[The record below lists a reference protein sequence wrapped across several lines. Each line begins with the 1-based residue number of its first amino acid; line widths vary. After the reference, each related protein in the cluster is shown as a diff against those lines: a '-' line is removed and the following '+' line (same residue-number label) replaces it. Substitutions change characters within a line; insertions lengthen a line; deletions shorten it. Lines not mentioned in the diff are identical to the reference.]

1 MNKVTLLFSTAS
13 LLFFAAC
20 TDYQAEFDDAF
31 AAKEYADDS
40 SNSNIESSGDQIPGS
55 SDVQNPESS
64 GGNEP
69 GISSGKTSS
78 AVGSSSSAK
87 SSSSDNGKSSSSG
100 VNGKSSSSEKG
111 LSSSSTGK
119 SSSSVGEES
128 SSSAKWSSSSITFQR
143 IGDLYWTTQNV
154 LAEQEGSKCFL
165 LNNAGNEWNCYYTL
179 KAAKNV
185 CPGES
190 RLPSN
195 ADWSYLIECAGGD
208 SVASKALKSKKWDG
222 KDTYGFN
229 VLPLGAY
236 DGSTDRLA
244 GLLQEAFFWS
254 SESLYVSFKTPAIET
269 APDKIKMARDD
280 IGQGEMFSVRCVQ
293 GSRMCGTISYDHDSS
308 YCSNEMVIEAL
319 QTCGAALYNPEK
331 SFCYEY
337 KKEIYPLCYDSTG
350 KLASYNVTSYFCNEE
365 NKIVAYEF
373 CGVYKKAYNPE
384 KEYCDSNSTVQK
396 LKDCG
401 SGDSKKKYNPETHI
415 CDSHDGQVYKYVTI
429 GGNSVYRRTW
439 MAENLN
445 RETSNSYCYGDNKEN
460 CEKYGRLYTWA
471 AATDAGLCPD
481 GWRLPLKEDFELLFD
496 FVDDSTTVGEKL
508 RSTSGWNG
516 GQGTDDYGFNALPSG
531 SKFSGNYNYG
541 AGTAN
546 PQTAFW
552 TSSELSSER
561 AYSMSLK
568 GGDKKAALNKD
579 PQTDALSVRCVKGSL
594 PKCGQLEYD
603 PTKKFCDT
611 RDLHAYKYVTIGSQ
625 VWMAENLN
633 YRMTEA
639 EGQFCYSGAGSNC
652 GEYGGLYVW
661 ETAKAACPAGWHLP
675 TSTEFETLINSAGGT
690 TEGAI
695 RLKATKGWDNND
707 GTDDFGFAALGAGFR
722 DQADGT
728 YKQNGIYAYFW
739 SSSPLLDYVDGCA
752 TGACAHFMLLR
763 VQEVQGSDISVTAG
777 AKTAGMSVRCM
788 RD

>member
-119 SSSSVGEES
+119 SSSSVGDES
-128 SSSAKWSSSSITFQR
+128 SSSEKWSSSSITFKR
-143 IGDLYWTTQNV
+143 IGDLYWMTQNLLV
-154 LAEQEGSKCFL
+154 DQEGSKCYFIEH
-165 LNNAGNEWNCYYTL
+165 GINEWNCYYTL

-195 ADWSYLIECAGGD
+195 ADWNYLIEVAGGD
-208 SVASKALKSKKWDG
+208 SVASKALKSKKWEG

-236 DGSTDRLA
+236 DGSRESLA
-244 GLLQEAFFWS
+244 GLTQEAFFWS
-254 SESLYVSFKTPAIET
+254 SESLYVSFKSPAIET

-280 IGQGEMFSVRCVQ
+280 IKQGDMFSVRCVQ
-293 GSRMCGTISYDHDSS
+293 GSRMCGAETYDHDLY
-308 YCSNEMVIEAL
+308 YCSKEMSIEPL
-319 QTCGAALYNPEK
+319 PTCGTALYNPEK
-331 SFCYEY
+331 SFCYES
-337 KKEIYPLCYDSTG
+337 KKEVRPLCYDSTG

-365 NKIVAYEF
+365 NKIVAYGF
-373 CGVYKKAYNPE
+373 CGDYNKAYNPE

-429 GGNSVYRRTW
+429 GNGAFRRTW

-471 AATDAGLCPD
+471 AAADAGTCPD
-481 GWRLPLKEDFELLFD
+481 GWRLPLKEDFEMLFKA
-496 FVDDSTTVGEKL
+496 VGDSTTAGEKL

-516 GQGTDDYGFNALPSG
+516 IQGTDSVGFNALPSG
-531 SKFSGNYNYG
+531 GRFISGGYHFG
-541 AGTAN
+541 ANTEDPGVS
-546 PQTAFW
+546 FW
-552 TSSELSSER
+552 SSSELSSGR
-561 AYSMSLK
+561 AYSMGMN
-568 GGDKKAALNKD
+568 GGDKKATLNED
-579 PQTDALSVRCVKGSL
+579 GQRDAFSVRCVKGTL
-594 PKCGQLEYD
+594 PTCLQNGTYD

-611 RDLHAYKYVTIGSQ
+611 RDLHTYKYVTIGSQ

-633 YRMTEA
+633 YQTKDIDSCYLNNGSKCSDYGRLYTWEA
-639 EGQFCYSGAGSNC
+639 
-652 GEYGGLYVW
+652 
-661 ETAKAACPAGWHLP
+661 AKIACPVGWHLP
-675 TSTEFETLINSAGGT
+675 TSTDFQTLITYAGGNIA
-690 TEGAI
+690 GAI
-695 RLKATKGWDNND
+695 SLKATNGWDNND
-707 GTDDFGFAALGAGFR
+707 GTDDFGFAALAAGYR
-722 DQADGT
+722 DQASGKYDLEG
-728 YKQNGIYAYFW
+728 YDAFFW
-739 SSSPLLDYVDGCA
+739 SSSPLLENVDGCPA
-752 TGACAHFMLLR
+752 GTCAHFMLLR
-763 VQEVQGSDISVTAG
+763 VQNVVESDISVTVG
-777 AKTAGMSVRCM
+777 ATTAQMSVRCM

>member
-1 MNKVTLLFSTAS
+1 MNKVALLFSAAS

-31 AAKEYADDS
+31 SGLDYADG
-40 SNSNIESSGDQIPGS
+40 SGDQIPGS

-64 GGNEP
+64 GGNES

-78 AVGSSSSAK
+78 SN
-87 SSSSDNGKSSSSG
+87 DNGKSSSSG
-100 VNGKSSSSEKG
+100 GPSSGNSSSSVDNGSSSSGK
-111 LSSSSTGK
+111 SSSSTGK
-119 SSSSVGEES
+119 SSSSVEEES

-154 LAEQEGSKCFL
+154 LAEQEGSKCYFVE
-165 LNNAGNEWNCYYTL
+165 NGINEWNCYYTL
-179 KAAKNV
+179 DAAKKV

-195 ADWSYLIECAGGD
+195 ADWSYLIEYAGGD
-208 SVASKALKSKKWDG
+208 SVANIALKSKKWKGGTND
-222 KDTYGFN
+222 YGFN

-236 DGSTDRLA
+236 VGSTDRLA
-244 GLLQEAFFWS
+244 GLGQEAFFWS
-254 SESLYVSFKTPAIET
+254 SESLDVSFRT
-269 APDKIKMARDD
+269 AFDRVEMGRDNID
-280 IGQGEMFSVRCVQ
+280 QGDMFSVRCVQ

-308 YCSNEMVIEAL
+308 YCSEEMVIEAL

-350 KLASYNVTSYFCNEE
+350 KLASYKVTSYFCNEE

-373 CGVYKKAYNPE
+373 CGVYNKAYNPE

-429 GGNSVYRRTW
+429 GGNNAYRLTW

-445 RETSNSYCYGDNKEN
+445 RETSNSYCYDDKKEN

-471 AATDAGLCPD
+471 AAADAGTCPD
-481 GWRLPLKEDFELLFD
+481 GWRLPLKEDFELLFKA
-496 FVDDSTTVGEKL
+496 VDDSTTVGEKL

-516 GQGTDDYGFNALPSG
+516 VQGTDDYGFNALPSG

-546 PQTAFW
+546 PQAAFW

-561 AYSMSLK
+561 AYSMSLN
-568 GGDKKAALNKD
+568 GVDKKAALNND

-603 PTKKFCDT
+603 PAKKFCDT
-611 RDLHAYKYVTIGSQ
+611 RELQSYKYVTIGSQ

-633 YRMTEA
+633 YGTQGRD
-639 EGQFCYSGAGSNC
+639 GYFCYDGNGLKC
-652 GEYGGLYVW
+652 EDYGMLYTW
-661 ETAKAACPAGWHLP
+661 NAAQSACPVGWHLP
-675 TSTEFETLINSAGGT
+675 TSGEFQTLINFAGGSAD
-690 TEGAI
+690 GAI

>member
-1 MNKVTLLFSTAS
+1 MNKVALLFSAAS

-20 TDYQAEFDDAF
+20 TDYQAEFDEAF
-31 AAKEYADDS
+31 GALEYADG
-40 SNSNIESSGDQIPGS
+40 SGDQVPGS

-78 AVGSSSSAK
+78 SN
-87 SSSSDNGKSSSSG
+87 DNGKSSSSG

-111 LSSSSTGK
+111 SSSSTGK
-119 SSSSVGEES
+119 SSSSVEEES

-154 LAEQEGSKCFL
+154 LAEQEGSKCYFVE
-165 LNNAGNEWNCYYTL
+165 NGINEWNCYYTL
-179 KAAKNV
+179 DAAKKV

-195 ADWSYLIECAGGD
+195 ADWSYLIEYAGGD
-208 SVASKALKSKKWDG
+208 SVASKALKSKKWEG
-222 KDTYGFN
+222 GTNVYGFN

-236 DGSTDRLA
+236 VGSRDRLA
-244 GLLQEAFFWS
+244 GLGQEAFFWS
-254 SESLYVSFKTPAIET
+254 SESLDVSFRTAFDRVEMGRDNIE
-269 APDKIKMARDD
+269 
-280 IGQGEMFSVRCVQ
+280 QGDMFSVRCVQ
-293 GSRMCGTISYDHDSS
+293 GSRMCGAVSYDHDSS
-308 YCSNEMVIEAL
+308 YCSKEKVIEAL

-331 SFCYEY
+331 SFCYVS

-350 KLASYNVTSYFCNEE
+350 NLASYNVTSYFCNEE
-365 NKIVAYEF
+365 NKIVAYGF
-373 CGVYKKAYNPE
+373 CGGYNKAYNPE
-384 KEYCDSNSTVQK
+384 KEYCDSNYSVQK

-429 GGNSVYRRTW
+429 GNGAFRRTW

-445 RETSNSYCYGDNKEN
+445 RETSNSYCYGDKKEH

-471 AATDAGLCPD
+471 AAADAGTCPD

-516 GQGTDDYGFNALPSG
+516 VQGTDDYGFNALPSG

-546 PQTAFW
+546 PQAAFW

-561 AYSMSLK
+561 AYSMSLN
-568 GGDKKAALNKD
+568 GRDKKAALNKD

-603 PTKKFCDT
+603 PAKKFCDT
-611 RDLHAYKYVTIGSQ
+611 RDLQSYKYVTIGSQ

-633 YRMTEA
+633 YGTQARD
-639 EGQFCYSGAGSNC
+639 GYFCYNGNGLKC
-652 GEYGGLYVW
+652 KDYGMLYTW
-661 ETAKAACPAGWHLP
+661 NAAQSVCPVGWHLP
-675 TSTEFETLINSAGGT
+675 TSDEFVTLINFVGGSSAKAKGM
-690 TEGAI
+690 
-695 RLKATKGWDNND
+695 LKSKTGWIDD
-707 GTDDFGFAALGAGFR
+707 EEKDFSGTDDYGFNAIPAGVR
-722 DQADGT
+722 NDNPEKYEGE
-728 YKQNGIYAYFW
+728 YKDTYFW
-739 SSSPLLDYVDGCA
+739 ASNQMNSENSY
-752 TGACAHFMLLR
+752 FMSLGEHDPNSI
-763 VQEVQGSDISVTAG
+763 VYYGDPGTA
-777 AKTAGMSVRCM
+777 MSVRCV

>member
-119 SSSSVGEES
+119 SSSSVGDES
-128 SSSAKWSSSSITFQR
+128 SSSEKWSSSSITFKR

-154 LAEQEGSKCFL
+154 LAEQEGSKCFF

-195 ADWSYLIECAGGD
+195 ADWSYLIEYAGGD

-254 SESLYVSFKTPAIET
+254 SESLYVSFKSPAIET

-293 GSRMCGTISYDHDSS
+293 GSRMCGAETYDHDLY
-308 YCSNEMVIEAL
+308 YCSKEMSIEPL
-319 QTCGAALYNPEK
+319 PTCGTALYNPEK
-331 SFCYEY
+331 SFCYES
-337 KKEIYPLCYDSTG
+337 KKEVRPLCYDSTG

-365 NKIVAYEF
+365 NKIVAYGF
-373 CGVYKKAYNPE
+373 CGDYKKAYNPE

-445 RETSNSYCYGDNKEN
+445 RDTEDSYCYDGKTEN
-460 CEKYGRLYTWA
+460 CEKFGRLYTWA
-471 AATDAGLCPD
+471 AAADAGTCPD

-516 GQGTDDYGFNALPSG
+516 VQGTDDYGFNALPSG

-546 PQTAFW
+546 PHAAFW

-561 AYSMSLK
+561 AYSMSLN

-603 PTKKFCDT
+603 PAKKFCDT

-625 VWMAENLN
+625 VWMAENLD
-633 YRMTEA
+633 YQTKDIDS
-639 EGQFCYSGAGSNC
+639 CYLNNGSKC
-652 GEYGGLYVW
+652 SDYGRLYTW
-661 ETAKAACPAGWHLP
+661 DAAKIACPVGWHLP
-675 TSTEFETLINSAGGT
+675 TSTDFQTLIAYAGGNIA
-690 TEGAI
+690 GAI
-695 RLKATKGWDNND
+695 SLKATNGWENDD
-707 GTDDFGFAALGAGFR
+707 GTDDFGFAALAAGYR
-722 DQADGT
+722 DQASGKYDLEG
-728 YKQNGIYAYFW
+728 YDAFFW
-739 SSSPLLDYVDGCA
+739 SSSPLLENVDGCPA
-752 TGACAHFMLLR
+752 GTCAHFMLLR
-763 VQEVQGSDISVTAG
+763 VQNVVESDISVTVG
-777 AKTAGMSVRCM
+777 ATTAQMSVRCM